1 MTNCA
6 VIILA
11 AGSSSRLGRPKQL
24 LPYNGKSLLEN
35 AVDVANDSIAEPV
48 IVVLG
53 ANAEKLEKEII
64 EKKVHIEENKEWQEG
79 MASSVRCG
87 ITALMRIGPSVDAA
101 IIMVCDQPFVS
112 PELLNELINQQKNTG
127 KPIVTSQ
134 YENAIGP
141 PALFYKTIFP
151 ELLKLKGD
159 GGARKIIEQRKDDVS
174 TVSFIKGSID
184 IDTEAD
190 YKTIL

>member
-24 LPYNGKSLLEN
+24 LPFNGKSLLEN
-35 AVDVANDSIAEPV
+35 AIDVANDSIGEPV
-48 IVVLG
+48 IVILG
-53 ANAEKLEKEII
+53 SNAEILEKEIL
-64 EKKVHIEENKEWQEG
+64 EKKVHTEENREWQEG

-87 ITALMRIGPSVDAA
+87 ISALMRIAPAVDAA

-127 KPIVTSQ
+127 KLIVTSQ

-159 GGARKIIEQRKDDVS
+159 AGARKIIEQRKDDVA
-174 TVSFIKGSID
+174 TVSFKKGNID
-184 IDTEAD
+184 IDTETD
-190 YKTIL
+190 YKNLS